1 MDKNQDRFEILRELA
16 LGGAQA
22 EDMASVARIALG
34 QAARLVG
41 LNAAALFLFDDK
53 MEPVISVN
61 HAVNQASRETLEKL
75 ESELLSD
82 LRKKRQLL
90 SAYMSFGGET
100 PYHSFTLPLTHGG
113 RTFGAVI
120 GLQEGKRTLIAE
132 DGFLEALAA
141 LLALSYAAGDVPEL
155 KKASEESY
163 EKYKLEGIR
172 EVAVT
177 ANHEINGIVMA
188 IMGHVRL
195 LLDRRSDLDDE
206 LVQKLKTIEKSAEKI
221 SDVTWGLSQI
231 KKVDSINYG
240 DGIVMQ
246 RLPKR
251 ERPSDQD
258 K

>member
-41 LNAAALFLFDDK
+41 LNAAALFLFDDE
-53 MEPVISVN
+53 MEPVVSVS
-61 HAVNQASRETLEKL
+61 HAVNQVSRETLEKL
-75 ESELLSD
+75 EAELLSD
-82 LRKKRQLL
+82 LRKKRQLI

-100 PYHSFTLPLTHGG
+100 PYHSFSLPLTHGG
-113 RTFGAVI
+113 KTFGAVI
-120 GLQEGKRTLIAE
+120 GLQEGGTRTILAE
-132 DGFLEALAA
+132 DSFLEALTA
-141 LLALSYAAGDVPEL
+141 LLALSYAAADVPEL
-155 KKASEESY
+155 NQVSEADH

-195 LLDRRSDLDDE
+195 LLDRRKDLDDE

-246 RLPKR
+246 RLPRR
-251 ERPSDQD
+251 EKKSDD
-258 K
+258 E